1 MPETALILPQD
12 SLSLWTLIVL
22 AAATA
27 IWLEQTYRWGMRVS
41 GPVLALLGGLLLSN
55 THVIPTRSPVYDTI
69 WDYVVPLSIP
79 LLLFKCDIR
88 KIWKE
93 TGRLLGLF
101 HLSAL
106 GTILGGLAAGLI
118 FSRSVDH
125 IAEVAGIMSASYIG
139 GSINFLACVSIFSP
153 PENISNALIVADN
166 LVMALQILFLLA
178 MPGLLWAV
186 RAFGSLPEDQLR
198 EQGQSA
204 EDAKG
209 YWQARPVS
217 LLDIARNL
225 SLAFIIVT
233 LATRISQAVNA
244 SGIGE
249 PFLTLL
255 GNRFLLYTTLTVVFV
270 LLFPRLSEN
279 LRGTQ
284 ELGTFAIY
292 LFFVLIGVPA
302 SIRGILTEAPILL
315 VVCALMIAVNMAV
328 TFGLGRLFGFKLQ
341 EMILASIA
349 NIGGPMN
356 SAAVA
361 ISRNWPRL
369 IIPAFLIGVWGY
381 VIGTYCGVAVG
392 RLLEA
397 VLN

>member
-1 MPETALILPQD
+1 MSETALILPQD

-22 AAATA
+22 AAAAA
-27 IWLEQTYRWGMRVS
+27 IWLEQSYRWGTRVS

-55 THVIPTRSPVYDTI
+55 THVIPTRSPVYDTV

-106 GTILGGLAAGLI
+106 GTIAGGLAAGLV
-118 FSRSVDH
+118 FSRSVES
-125 IAEVAGIMSASYIG
+125 IAAVSGIMTASYIG
-139 GSINFLACVSIFSP
+139 GSINFLACVSIFRP

-166 LVMALQILFLLA
+166 LVMAMYILVLLA
-178 MPGLLWAV
+178 LPGLTWAM
-186 RAFGSLPEDQLR
+186 RAFGSLPETELR
-198 EQGQSA
+198 EEGQTGEQA
-204 EDAKG
+204 QDF
-209 YWQARPVS
+209 WRARPVS

-225 SLAFIIVT
+225 ALAFFIVT
-233 LATRISQAVNA
+233 LATKISQAVAA

-249 PFLTLL
+249 PLLTLL
-255 GNRFLLYTTLTVVFV
+255 GNRFLLYTTLTVLFV
-270 LLFPRLSEN
+270 LAFPRLSEN

-302 SIRGILTEAPILL
+302 SVRGILTEAPLLL

-397 VLN
+397 LLH